1 MMYQVDFLLPLKVQK
16 ILYYFGLCWKILL
29 VNQFAGFF
37 TLDLLFNKRI
47 SSVKKTFFNYKIKI
61 EKKNNCNNS
70 IKE

>member
-37 TLDLLFNKRI
+37 TLDLLFNK
-47 SSVKKTFFNYKIKI
+47 KTFFNYKIKI